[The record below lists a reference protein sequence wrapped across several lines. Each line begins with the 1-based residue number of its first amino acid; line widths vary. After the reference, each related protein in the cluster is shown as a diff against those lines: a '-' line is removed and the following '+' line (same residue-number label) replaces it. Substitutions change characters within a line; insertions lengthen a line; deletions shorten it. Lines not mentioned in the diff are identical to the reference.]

1 MGVSAVSQ
9 IDELLRN
16 QLRPKVRD
24 SADEAAI
31 WADVGQ
37 RIERRQRAR
46 RKRRVGALVCIIVVL
61 VFAAGL
67 GGYLEASTTSPIS
80 GSRAP
85 RVFDPELGRGGFSVT
100 PNTGLVNH
108 QKVAISIH
116 GLEPESTI
124 WLVMCVGHPASVQ
137 QAETH
142 CLAPAPPEAEMVDLN
157 KQGAAHIR
165 FTVDRYLAPGGYQI
179 DCATYAG
186 GCSVGLGNPLTFTSA
201 HITGNIEPVTFKH
214 TPASPANPLQTSV
227 SPTAP
232 FFDGQGVT
240 LSGTGFPASS
250 TVRVAECPTNTDC
263 GSYFEDVDT
272 SPEGN
277 FSVPMTLH
285 RTYTIEQGTAS
296 GGEEPVTINCGQ
308 PLRCF
313 LVAQE
318 DAPPYAAASS
328 IPLVFVPPN

>member
-142 CLAPAPPEAEMVDLN
+142 CLAP
-157 KQGAAHIR
+157 
-165 FTVDRYLAPGGYQI
+165 GGYQI

-214 TPASPANPLQTSV
+214 TPASPGNPLQTSV